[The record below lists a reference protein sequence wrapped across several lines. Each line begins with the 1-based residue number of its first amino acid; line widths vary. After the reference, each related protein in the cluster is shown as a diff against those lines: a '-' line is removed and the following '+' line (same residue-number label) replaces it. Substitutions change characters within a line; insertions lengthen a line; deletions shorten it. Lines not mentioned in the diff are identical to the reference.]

1 MRINEAI
8 LKALAILLNMVK
20 EAILRAISHSLIIS
34 MLIIIPTL
42 GPLYLIGGIMTRQME
57 KIN

>member
-1 MRINEAI
+1 
-8 LKALAILLNMVK
+8 MVK

>member
-1 MRINEAI
+1 MIQQAI
-8 LKALAILLNMVK
+8 I
-20 EAILRAISHSLIIS
+20 RAISHSLIIS

-42 GPLYLIGGIMTRQME
+42 GPLYLIGGMMTRQME